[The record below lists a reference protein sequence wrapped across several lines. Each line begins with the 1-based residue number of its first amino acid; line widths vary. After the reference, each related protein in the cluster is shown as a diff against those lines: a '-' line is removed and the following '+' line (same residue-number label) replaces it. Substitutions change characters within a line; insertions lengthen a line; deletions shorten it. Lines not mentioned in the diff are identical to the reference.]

1 VTLRHTRIESQLGCL
16 VLVAEGQALR
26 GCYFSDQRYLPDTAD
41 FGVEV
46 DAEDDALLRY
56 VSDELARYFAG
67 ELRDFTVPLAPVG
80 DEFSERCWAMLREIP
95 YGETTSYGELADAL
109 GNRKLAQRVGQAVG
123 HNPIGVIIPCHRV
136 VGADG
141 SLTGYAGGLER
152 KRWLLELEE
161 PEAASASRLF

>member
-1 VTLRHTRIESQLGCL
+1 MTLRHTRVESQLGCL
-16 VLVAEGQALR
+16 VLLAEGQALR
-26 GCYFSDQRYLPDTAD
+26 GCYFSDQRYLPDAAD

-109 GNRKLAQRVGQAVG
+109 GNRKLAQGVGQAVG
-123 HNPIGVIIPCHRV
+123 HNPIGMIIPCHRV